1 VDVRIIVSLKC
12 VEIQYGTVLYCIS
25 CISVDRYDLVE
36 VTAADEEDKHS
47 VIVRCSQAT
56 ARTGGLQVS

>member
-1 VDVRIIVSLKC
+1 VLR
-12 VEIQYGTVLYCIS
+12 YGAVLY
-25 CISVDRYDLVE
+25 CISVDRYDLVK

-56 ARTGGLQVS
+56 ARTGGLQVSWNLAGTSSIVIAA